1 MEQVTEPEQLAV
13 GTELRSPQRIMS
25 LERMRWYCDA
35 LETAADADGTFKIA
49 EPTIHTDEEYARS
62 QGLPG
67 IISDGMITTNWIS
80 GLLARTYGLGYV
92 ARGSLRTKFIRPCL
106 QRRGDL
112 DARARHRLR
121 ADPGRH
127 GRLARGLV
135 REGGRAAVHG
145 RQRHCA
151 ARRGGGA

>member
-1 MEQVTEPEQLAV
+1 MQVTEPQQLAV
-13 GTELRSPQRIMS
+13 GAEIGGQSRIMS

-49 EPTIHTDEEYARS
+49 EPTIHTDEEFARS

-92 ARGSLRTKFIRPCL
+92 ARGSLRTKFIRPIFKDEEISTCARVTGYE
-106 QRRGDL
+106 QTPDGTVVSL
-112 DARARHRLR
+112 DVWCEK
-121 ADPGRH
+121 ADGQPCTVGSATALL
-127 GRLARGLV
+127 GVEAQ
-135 REGGRAAVHG
+135 A
-145 RQRHCA
+145 
-151 ARRGGGA
+151 